1 MNVKKFAMLVTL
13 IGMSVFFLAACGS
26 KTADNKEISDGKK
39 VDFKKD
45 AGDQKTKT
53 VDGKEVTEY
62 TMPDGNVIQIPAD
75 GEELPTDESE
85 STDK

>member
-26 KTADNKEISDGKK
+26 KNADNKEISDGKK

-45 AGDQKTKT
+45 AVDQKTNHAGRKRDSNPSGWRRIT
-53 VDGKEVTEY
+53 
-62 TMPDGNVIQIPAD
+62 NR
-75 GEELPTDESE
+75 
-85 STDK
+85 

>member
-26 KTADNKEISDGKK
+26 KNADNKEISDGKK

-45 AGDQKTKT
+45 
-53 VDGKEVTEY
+53 

>member
-26 KTADNKEISDGKK
+26 KSADNKEISDGKK
-39 VDFKKD
+39 VDCKKD
-45 AGDQKTKT
+45 AVDQKTKT

-62 TMPDGNVIQIPAD
+62 TMPDGNVIQIPVD